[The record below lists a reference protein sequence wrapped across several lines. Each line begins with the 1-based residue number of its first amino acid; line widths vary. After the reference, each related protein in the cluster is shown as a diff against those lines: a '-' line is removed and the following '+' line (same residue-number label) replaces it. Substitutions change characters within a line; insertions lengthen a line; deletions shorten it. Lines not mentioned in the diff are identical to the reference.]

1 MIIEG
6 DDVQK
11 KVREAFGLDD
21 NVKIVFQAY
30 NDEWSEWCDIE
41 GAEIQHMG
49 KIRIVLQ
56 PLQAKNYTAQPQVSL
71 FYSTWACF
79 FAKKVRSLHTC

>member
-1 MIIEG
+1 M
-6 DDVQK
+6 
-11 KVREAFGLDD
+11 
-21 NVKIVFQAY
+21 VFQAY

-56 PLQAKNYTAQPQVSL
+56 PQQAKNSTAQPQVSL
-71 FYSTWACF
+71 FYST
-79 FAKKVRSLHTC
+79 

>member
-1 MIIEG
+1 MKKVIIEG

-56 PLQAKNYTAQPQVSL
+56 PQQAKNSTAQPQVSL
-71 FYSTWACF
+71 FYST
-79 FAKKVRSLHTC
+79 

>member
-41 GAEIQHMG
+41 GAEIHFPITG
-49 KIRIVLQ
+49 RDIVALPRSHDRILVIKMQ
-56 PLQAKNYTAQPQVSL
+56 SL
-71 FYSTWACF
+71 KRNTEKMLNLS
-79 FAKKVRSLHTC
+79 